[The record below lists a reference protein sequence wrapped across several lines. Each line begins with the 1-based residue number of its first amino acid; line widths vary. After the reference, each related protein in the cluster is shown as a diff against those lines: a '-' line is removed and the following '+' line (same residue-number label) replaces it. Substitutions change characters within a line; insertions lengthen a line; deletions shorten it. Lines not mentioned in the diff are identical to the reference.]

1 MLFNT
6 IKHKIVAIS
15 LLTASAISY
24 ANAGGIPVLDM
35 TSLKQQI
42 ENYQQQIKQ
51 YNQMIKDYQEQV
63 QQGLN
68 QVKQMTEAGIGMDI
82 NSVLGETKQMLNSIK
97 DNLDFKLE
105 DELFQETTDITN
117 ACSFLEMKSEYFAK
131 SLEEVGEK
139 ITDQV
144 QGCLSAAATD
154 AINKTLSELQS
165 KAHKLHNEKKNQ
177 EAYEIEAEIT
187 NIQNAAKSLSEKSL
201 NNASSRI
208 QVVLDAYENG
218 KKDNPYSKQAFKAD
232 MDKLIK
238 KQSDKS
244 LNQKEA
250 AALTNSILLKLTE
263 MSQKNYEAS
272 LAFYRLQ
279 AEQIKTQNAKN
290 QSNKNYNQKAIKT
303 IKAEDLEDV
312 KRLTD
317 VNIIYNEAGFPDF
330 KKMIKENNTQKN

>member
-139 ITDQV
+139 ITDKV

-154 AINKTLSELQS
+154 AIDKTLSELKN
-165 KAHKLHNEKKNQ
+165 KANDLREKNNKEQEVLDLENEIHNIEQAQKLVKDKTS
-177 EAYEIEAEIT
+177 A
-187 NIQNAAKSLSEKSL
+187 
-201 NNASSRI
+201 NASSRV
-208 QVVLDAYENG
+208 QVLLDAYENG

-279 AEQIKTQNAKN
+279 AEQIKIQNEAKETKYDH
-290 QSNKNYNQKAIKT
+290 QATKAIKLSDMKEEQEFLRDNPV
-303 IKAEDLEDV
+303 IYDEYGYPDAE
-312 KRLTD
+312 
-317 VNIIYNEAGFPDF
+317 
-330 KKMIKENNTQKN
+330 KMKQKYQNKH